1 MSVKIEL
8 GFTAD
13 GVGAPFFVIGDA
25 VRGVIGNTDFV
36 IGGGEAFVDVTQSLQ
51 SFSIT
56 RGKSRELDKFNAG
69 QLVATFTNNNRWFD
83 PTYAAS
89 PYFGQIVP
97 KRSVR
102 VSVDNV
108 YQYLG
113 VTDDWNIAYDAAG
126 NSVASLTAVDAFAIL
141 AGNTFDLFEPDEEL
155 SGARVN
161 SALNNVGWPVSQRQ
175 IDTGDELLEAQ
186 IVADGTSALD
196 YLTGVERSE
205 VGFLF
210 ISKTGNVRFIAR
222 NSSFTP
228 APITFS
234 DTGTGI
240 PYESISVVYGSELLY
255 NQIVTT
261 STAGTATAGN
271 ELSQALY
278 GLSEL
283 NVSTYLATF
292 TQLEQIANGLLAL
305 YKDPEYRFEKIVVN
319 LNNITAPQ
327 RASLLALELGDV
339 VFAEFTPSGIPP
351 QVRRAARVISIA
363 QDHQPAISTMSIGL
377 ASIDGSPIVIG
388 SSIFG
393 IIGEGVI
400 GFQEKNAQKSLCK
413 WKCPNGY

>member
-13 GVGAPFFVIGDA
+13 GVGAPFFVIGDPS
-25 VRGVIGNTDFV
+25 RGVIGNTEFV
-36 IGGGEAFVDVTQSLQ
+36 IGGGEAFVDVTESLQ
-51 SFSIT
+51 SFAIT
-56 RGKSRELDKFNAG
+56 RGKSRELDRFNAG
-69 QLVATFTNNNRWFD
+69 QLTANFTNNTRWFD

-102 VSVDNV
+102 VSVDDV

-126 NSVASLTAVDAFAIL
+126 NSVASLMATDSFAIL
-141 AGNTFDLFEPDEEL
+141 AGNAFSDFAPDEEL

-161 SALNNVGWPVSQRQ
+161 AALDNVSWSPTQRQ
-175 IDTGDELLEAQ
+175 IDTGEELLEDQ
-186 IVADGTSALD
+186 IIADGTSALD
-196 YLTGVERSE
+196 YLTVVERSE

-210 ISKTGNVRFIAR
+210 INKIGDVRFISR

-228 APITFS
+228 APLTFS
-234 DTGTGI
+234 DAGTGI

-261 STAGTATAGN
+261 SSAGTATAGDA
-271 ELSQALY
+271 LSQALY
-278 GLSEL
+278 GLSEYDL
-283 NVSTYLATF
+283 ATYLATE
-292 TQLEQIANGLLAL
+292 TQLEKIANGLLAT
-305 YKDPEYRFEKIVVN
+305 YKDPEFRFEKITVN
-319 LNNITAPQ
+319 LNTISPSQ
-327 RASLLALELGDV
+327 RADLLALELGDV
-339 VFAEFTPSGIPP
+339 VFVEFTPSDIPP
-351 QVRRAARVISIA
+351 QIKRTGRIISIA
-363 QDHQPAISTMSIGL
+363 QDHQPAISTMTIGL
-377 ASIDGSPIVIG
+377 SAVDGSPIVIG

-400 GFQEKNAQKSLCK
+400 GF
-413 WKCPNGY
+413 

>member
-13 GVGAPFFVIGDA
+13 GVGAPFFVIGDP

-36 IGGGEAFVDVTQSLQ
+36 IGGGELFVDVTESLQ
-51 SFSIT
+51 SFAIS
-56 RGKSRELDKFNAG
+56 RGKNRELDRFNSG
-69 QLVATFTNNNRWFD
+69 QLTANFTNNTRWFD
-83 PTYAAS
+83 PTYASS

-102 VSVDNV
+102 VSIDGV
-108 YQYLG
+108 YQYYG

-126 NSVASLTAVDAFAIL
+126 NSVASLSAVDAFAIL
-141 AGNTFDLFEPDEEL
+141 AGNTFSDYAPDEEL

-161 SALNNVGWPVSQRQ
+161 SALDNVGWPSTQRQ

-186 IVADGTSALD
+186 IVADGTAALD
-196 YLTGVERSE
+196 YLTVVEKSE
-205 VGFLF
+205 VGYFF
-210 ISKTGNVRFIAR
+210 ISKTGNVRFISR

-228 APITFS
+228 APLTFS
-234 DTGTGI
+234 DAGTGI

-261 STAGTATAGN
+261 STAGTAMASD

-278 GLSEL
+278 GLSEY
-283 NVSTYLATF
+283 NIPTYLATE
-292 TQLEQIANGLLAL
+292 TQLQSIANGLLAL
-305 YKDPEYRFEKIVVN
+305 YKDPEYRFEKITVN
-319 LNNITAPQ
+319 LNNISPSQ
-327 RASLLALELGDV
+327 RADLLALELGDV
-339 VFAEFTPSGIPP
+339 VFAEFTPSDIPP
-351 QVRRAARVISIA
+351 QIRRAGRVISIA
-363 QDHQPAISTMSIGL
+363 QDHQPAISTITIGL
-377 ASIDGSPIVIG
+377 SAIDGSPIVIG

-400 GFQEKNAQKSLCK
+400 GF
-413 WKCPNGY
+413 

>member
-13 GVGAPFFVIGDA
+13 GVGAPFFVIGDPA
-25 VRGVIGNTDFV
+25 RGVIGNTEFV
-36 IGGGEAFVDVTQSLQ
+36 LGGGELFVDVTESLQ

-56 RGKSRELDKFNAG
+56 RGKSRELDRFNAG
-69 QLVATFTNNNRWFD
+69 QLSASFTNNNRWFD
-83 PTYAAS
+83 PTYPSS

-126 NSVASLTAVDAFAIL
+126 NSVASLSATDSFAIL
-141 AGNTFDLFEPDEEL
+141 AGNAFSDFAPDEEL
-155 SGARVN
+155 SGARIN
-161 SALNNVGWPVSQRQ
+161 AALDNVSWSPTQRQ
-175 IDTGDELLEAQ
+175 IDTGDELLEGQ
-186 IVADGTSALD
+186 IIADGTSALD
-196 YLTGVERSE
+196 YLTVVERSE

-210 ISKTGNVRFIAR
+210 INKTGDVRFISR

-228 APITFS
+228 APLTFS
-234 DTGTGI
+234 DAGTGI

-261 STAGTATAGN
+261 SSAGTATAGDA
-271 ELSQALY
+271 LSQALY
-278 GLSEL
+278 GLNEYDL
-283 NVSTYLATF
+283 ATYLATE
-292 TQLEQIANGLLAL
+292 TQLEKIANGLLAI
-305 YKDPEYRFEKIVVN
+305 YKDPEFRFEKITIN
-319 LNNITAPQ
+319 LNTISPSQ
-327 RASLLALELGDV
+327 RAELLALELGDV
-339 VFAEFTPSGIPP
+339 VFVEFTPSDIPP
-351 QVRRAARVISIA
+351 QVKRTGRIISIA
-363 QDHQPAISTMSIGL
+363 QDHQPAISTMTIGL
-377 ASIDGSPIVIG
+377 SAIDGSPIVIG

-400 GFQEKNAQKSLCK
+400 GF
-413 WKCPNGY
+413 